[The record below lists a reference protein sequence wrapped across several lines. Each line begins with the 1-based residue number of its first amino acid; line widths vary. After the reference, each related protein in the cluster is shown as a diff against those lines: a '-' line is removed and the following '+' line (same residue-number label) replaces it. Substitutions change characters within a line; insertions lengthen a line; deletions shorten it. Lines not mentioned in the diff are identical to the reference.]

1 MTHHRIQPAQLV
13 ELTSFDTAFAVMPGD
28 EDDARRRYMTL
39 LVDDNDIHQGASS
52 TVYQVHNTECTS
64 FALKVLRTDDLEG
77 EERDRVLP
85 MRVRTFTEEYRAQ
98 AAVSHLAGFPK
109 LYGFGMIDDVPAIL
123 MEWICGPTLREA
135 MPQLPSDVY
144 GRVEATTVAGVGIAV
159 LNVLKGALALDE
171 HFVHRDLSP
180 KNILLR
186 CDHIPLEQQIASK
199 SYDVCLVDLGS
210 ASIESHDASLTLVAN
225 IWRNGTPDYAPPE
238 MLSNDLP
245 NAAALRSSRSIDIY
259 ALCSILYELYAQTTP
274 FGRGAMLTASPY
286 HMKMTNDPLPLV
298 PRDPD
303 DAGLTD
309 AIMAGLER
317 DQDRRIRGDE
327 LMARL
332 EAWIEQHGV
341 APRQVP
347 TPEDARTEDS
357 SAYESTHLSMPVAAN
372 ASDFAPDEAEGPE
385 SRDITNG
392 TEPESKTGKKDAA
405 PRSFS
410 RRTFIAGIA
419 AGAVLGAGAVAL
431 GGAAVATKGFGLFA
445 PRSLDDWSWDE
456 LADLSARISAAE
468 SDEEALEIARE
479 AALVDA
485 NGHIDGSRLK
495 SVTYNGIPAH
505 VRLVGIAHD
514 ELANGTGK
522 AGLTFMFDEV
532 IATKPM
538 NDTPLTTGAWEA
550 SDMRPWLNGVFS
562 DHLDAELT
570 AVIKPVVKYT
580 NNVGGTEDPASVTTT
595 EDSVW
600 LFSYCELVGARER
613 LSFNEGYR
621 FLADILNT
629 EGTQY
634 AYFREQGVMPQSNH
648 PALIR
653 NQENDPDYWWLRTPS
668 PDVSLSEGEV
678 NFNRVGPN
686 GDPFH
691 FATNAA
697 ENAGVVPGFCV

>member
-298 PRDPD
+298 PRSPD

-372 ASDFAPDEAEGPE
+372 ASDFAPDETEGPE

-514 ELANGTGK
+514 ELADGTGK

>member
-13 ELTSFDTAFAVMPGD
+13 ELTSFDTAFAVMPGH

-85 MRVRTFTEEYRAQ
+85 LRVRAFTEEYRAQ

-109 LYGFGMIDDVPAIL
+109 LYGFGMIDDVPVIL

-135 MPQLPSDVY
+135 TPQLPSDVY
-144 GRVEATTVAGVGIAV
+144 GRVEATAVAGVGIAV
-159 LNVLKGALALDE
+159 LNVLTGALALDE

-186 CDHIPLEQQIASK
+186 CDHVPLEQQIASN

-238 MLSNDLP
+238 MLSSDLP
-245 NAAALRSSRSIDIY
+245 NAAALRSSRSIDVY
-259 ALCSILYELYAQTTP
+259 ALCSVLYELYAQTTP
-274 FGRGAMLTASPY
+274 FGRGSTFTASPY

-298 PRDPD
+298 PRNPD
-303 DAGLTD
+303 DVGLTD

-317 DQDRRIRGDE
+317 DQDRRIKGDE

-332 EAWIEQHGV
+332 EAWVEQHGV

-405 PRSFS
+405 PRNFS

-514 ELANGTGK
+514 ELADGTGK

-595 EDSVW
+595 EDGVW

>member
-180 KNILLR
+180 RNILLR

-298 PRDPD
+298 PRSPD

-372 ASDFAPDEAEGPE
+372 ASDFSPDEAEGPE

-514 ELANGTGK
+514 ELADGTGK

>member
-1 MTHHRIQPAQLV
+1 MAHHRIQPSQLI

-39 LVDDNDIHQGASS
+39 LVDDADTRRQGAAS
-52 TVYQVHNTECTS
+52 TVYKVSNTECTA

-77 EERDRVLP
+77 EERERVLP
-85 MRVRTFTEEYRAQ
+85 LRVQTFTEEYRAQ

-123 MEWICGPTLREA
+123 MEWIEGPTLREA
-135 MPQLPSDVY
+135 MPQLPADKY
-144 GRVEATTVAGVGIAV
+144 GRIEATAVAGVGIAV
-159 LNVLKGALALDE
+159 LNVLMGARALDE
-171 HFVHRDLSP
+171 RFVHRDLSP

-186 CDHIPLEQQIASK
+186 CDHTPLARQIADN

-210 ASIESHDASLTLVAN
+210 ASIEPRDASLTLVAN

-238 MLSNDLP
+238 MLSSDLP
-245 NAAALRSSRSIDIY
+245 NAAALRSSRSIDVY
-259 ALCSILYELYAQTTP
+259 ALCSVLYELYAQTTP
-274 FGRGAMLTASPY
+274 FGRGSTFTASPY

-298 PRDPD
+298 PRNPD
-303 DAGLTD
+303 DVGLTD

-317 DQDRRIRGDE
+317 DQDRRIKGDE

-332 EAWIEQHGV
+332 EAWVEQHGA
-341 APRQVP
+341 APQQAPVS
-347 TPEDARTEDS
+347 DDS
-357 SAYESTHLSMPVAAN
+357 YAETGAYKSTHLSMPAAAG
-372 ASDFAPDEAEGPE
+372 ASASTANEAAAPKDHGISANKDHG
-385 SRDITNG
+385 G
-392 TEPESKTGKKDAA
+392 KASKTATA
-405 PRSFS
+405 PRNFS

-514 ELANGTGK
+514 ELADGTGK

-595 EDSVW
+595 EDGVW